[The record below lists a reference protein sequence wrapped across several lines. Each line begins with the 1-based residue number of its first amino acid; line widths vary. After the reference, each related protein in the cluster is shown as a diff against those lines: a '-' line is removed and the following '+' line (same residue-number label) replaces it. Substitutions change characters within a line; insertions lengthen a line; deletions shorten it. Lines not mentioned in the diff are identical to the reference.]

1 MPRNGSGTYTL
12 PAGNPVISATVIRS
26 TWANP
31 TMSDI
36 ATALTQSLS
45 KDGQTAPTANLPMAG
60 FKHTNVAVATG
71 LSEYART
78 SQVQDGSLL
87 FVTISGSTDDAYEG
101 TLPFG
106 ATSFVTGQLITLIF
120 GISNVTATPT
130 LNVNGSADW
139 PILREDG
146 SALEIGDLRETVPS
160 ILLWNDTAWLLQ
172 GTSSAAGSGVS
183 SFNSRSG
190 AVSLVSADVT
200 TALGYSPA
208 SLAGAAFS
216 GAVTLAGNAATSL
229 QPTTLQQVQAM
240 IAAIPTVSGVSS
252 FNTRTGAVT
261 LTGTDVTNALTYSP
275 VSSFNARTGAVTLTS
290 GDVTGALTYTPVN
303 KAGDTMTGTLNG
315 TDVSMHRYVDT
326 SATQAPS
333 ATLAFTTDQTLTW
346 TMSGNQ
352 TITSVTGLAT
362 EGNEGV
368 LLIKSTN
375 LGDITWPSTV
385 KWADPGTAPDLTAGS
400 LKQAIIYFRRVGSNY
415 LSKAFVF

>member
-172 GTSSAAGSGVS
+172 
-183 SFNSRSG
+183 
-190 AVSLVSADVT
+190 
-200 TALGYSPA
+200 
-208 SLAGAAFS
+208 
-216 GAVTLAGNAATSL
+216 
-229 QPTTLQQVQAM
+229 
-240 IAAIPTVSGVSS
+240 
-252 FNTRTGAVT
+252 
-261 LTGTDVTNALTYSP
+261 
-275 VSSFNARTGAVTLTS
+275 
-290 GDVTGALTYTPVN
+290 
-303 KAGDTMTGTLNG
+303 
-315 TDVSMHRYVDT
+315 
-326 SATQAPS
+326 
-333 ATLAFTTDQTLTW
+333 
-346 TMSGNQ
+346 
-352 TITSVTGLAT
+352 
-362 EGNEGV
+362 
-368 LLIKSTN
+368 
-375 LGDITWPSTV
+375 
-385 KWADPGTAPDLTAGS
+385 
-400 LKQAIIYFRRVGSNY
+400 
-415 LSKAFVF
+415 